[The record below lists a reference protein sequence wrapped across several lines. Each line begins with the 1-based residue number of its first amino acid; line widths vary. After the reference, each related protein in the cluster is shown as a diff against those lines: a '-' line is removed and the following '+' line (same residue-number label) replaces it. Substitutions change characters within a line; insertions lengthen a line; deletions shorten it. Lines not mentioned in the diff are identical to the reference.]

1 MAKYIEDNNK
11 VQEILEQWQ
20 TSSGIKYCKVD
31 SVKIRNKITK
41 CQDIV
46 KDIFFV
52 ALYNNS
58 DKPAIVCSIYDSTD
72 DIHYISHRD
81 ITHWNTCPSLDG
93 YNFSIGRKQY
103 KMYFRKFCN
112 PVLNKHIMDNPDR
125 ASKILKGNL
134 MEGNPNDRWRTPDS
148 VDVDKKVQP
157 LIDRR
162 SGQLIKNSAG
172 LDVFFFNSYTKPNDI
187 DQLREF
193 NGICKKLKENHD
205 LRYCL
210 YASSNSYE
218 PMFSK
223 GLIDKDDINSG
234 KYIVSNYYKSYSYR
248 NVGDITEIPKAE
260 YDVCCVGC
268 GSAGSNILDQ
278 MIRLNYFEK
287 GYVLIDFDNVETK
300 NLRNQMFNRGSVG
313 SYKATALQR
322 ILQNIR
328 NVPVWSYNQ
337 KYEEFPFENYK
348 FNYIISGFDS
358 IECRL
363 GLLEKI
369 LSKEIESKYLIDAR
383 YNDLDASLF
392 MVDLANEEEIKY
404 YHKLLLQDLEEFN
417 KNKIEYYPATEWDE
431 ASIRALDKETKLL
444 TQGCSTV
451 GHTVTGEYENIC
463 EQLKH
468 RQEPE
473 GCGSTKC
480 IECIKKFFI
489 EHDYKVPAKY
499 KQENSCLAENIIHI
513 YKLVSSW
520 VTANV
525 RSIETDNKKLFT
537 HVDITAEPLPRAMV
551 LRK

>member
-11 VQEILEQWQ
+11 IKEILEQWQ
-20 TSSGIKYCKVD
+20 ASGNIKYCKVD

-52 ALYNNS
+52 AIANNS
-58 DKPAIVCSIYDSTD
+58 DKPAIVCSIYDYSD
-72 DIHYISHRD
+72 DIMYVSHRD
-81 ITHWNTCPSLDG
+81 ITHWNACPSLDTFLFVAG
-93 YNFSIGRKQY
+93 TKKY

-112 PVLNKHIMDNPDR
+112 PVLNKHIMGNPDR

-157 LIDRR
+157 LIDRC
-162 SGQLIKNSAG
+162 SGQLIKSSAG
-172 LDVFFFNSYTKPNDI
+172 LDVFYFRSYTTPSDVDK
-187 DQLREF
+187 LREY
-193 NGICKKLKENHD
+193 NNICKKLKENHD
-205 LRYCL
+205 LRYCY
-210 YASSNSYE
+210 YADSNSFE
-218 PMFSK
+218 PMFIQ
-223 GLIDKDDINSG
+223 GLINREDIISG

-248 NVGDITEIPKAE
+248 NVGEITEVPRAE
-260 YDVCCVGC
+260 YNICCVGC

-278 MIRLNYFEK
+278 MIRLNYFDK
-287 GYVLIDFDNVETK
+287 GYVLIDFDKVETK
-300 NLRNQMFNRGSVG
+300 NLRNQMFNRSSING
-313 SYKATALQR
+313 YKTTELR
-322 ILQNIR
+322 SILRNIR
-328 NVPVWSYNQ
+328 NVNVAEHKQ
-337 KYEEFPFENYK
+337 RYENFPFNNYK

-369 LSKEIESKYLIDAR
+369 LNDEIEAKYLIDAR

-431 ASIRALDKETKLL
+431 ASIRKLDEETHLL
-444 TQGCSTV
+444 TSGCSAV
-451 GHTVTGEYENIC
+451 GCRVTGDSVNIC
-463 EQLKH
+463 TQC
-468 RQEPE
+468 RGNQFN
-473 GCGSTKC
+473 CQSR
-480 IECIKKFFI
+480 ECFETIKKFFKDN
-489 EHDYKVPAKY
+489 DYKLPAKY
-499 KQENSCLAENIIHI
+499 KEKENSCLAENIIHI

-520 VTANV
+520 VTANI

>member
-1 MAKYIEDNNK
+1 MEKYIEDNNK
-11 VQEILEQWQ
+11 IQEILEQWQ
-20 TSSGIKYCKVD
+20 AKGDIKYCKVD
-31 SVKIRNKITK
+31 SVKIRNKITRH
-41 CQDIV
+41 QDII

-52 ALYNNS
+52 ALSNNS
-58 DKPAIVCSIYDSTD
+58 DKPAIVCTIYDYTNN
-72 DIHYISHRD
+72 IYYLSHRD
-81 ITHWNTCPSLDG
+81 ITHWNVEPSPSHWD
-93 YNFSIGRKQY
+93 FVIGDARYSLK
-103 KMYFRKFCN
+103 FRKFCN

-134 MEGNPNDRWRTPDS
+134 MEGNPNDRWRTPNS
-148 VDVDKKVQP
+148 VDVDKEVQP
-157 LIDRR
+157 LYDSQIH
-162 SGQLIKNSAG
+162 QLIKNSVG
-172 LDVFFFNSYTKPNDI
+172 LDVFFYNRYSRPTDIERIRKFNDV
-187 DQLREF
+187 
-193 NGICKKLKENHD
+193 CKKLKENHD
-205 LRYCL
+205 LRFCY
-210 YASSNSYE
+210 YGDGNSFK
-218 PMFSK
+218 PLFTK
-223 GLIDKDDINSG
+223 GLIDKKDIASG

-248 NVGDITEIPKAE
+248 DVGDITEVPRAE
-260 YDVCCVGC
+260 YNIACVGC

-278 MIRLNYFEK
+278 MIRLNYFDK
-287 GYVLIDFDNVETK
+287 GYALIDFDIVESK
-300 NLRNQMFNRGSVG
+300 NLRNQMFTREHIGLNKTSSLRS
-313 SYKATALQR
+313 
-322 ILQNIR
+322 ILRTIKNI
-328 NVPVWSYNQ
+328 PVLDFNK
-337 KYEEFPFENYK
+337 KYEDFPFNDYK
-348 FNYIISGFDS
+348 FDYIISGFDS

-417 KNKIEYYPATEWDE
+417 KNKIEDYPATEWDE
-431 ASIRALDKETKLL
+431 ASIYNLDKETKLFSC
-444 TQGCSTV
+444 GCTSV
-451 GHTVTGEYENIC
+451 GHEVTGEYENIC
-463 EQLKH
+463 EQLNH
-468 RQEPE
+468 RQEPD
-473 GCGSTKC
+473 GCRSTRC

-537 HVDITAEPLPRAMV
+537 HVDITAEPLPRAII